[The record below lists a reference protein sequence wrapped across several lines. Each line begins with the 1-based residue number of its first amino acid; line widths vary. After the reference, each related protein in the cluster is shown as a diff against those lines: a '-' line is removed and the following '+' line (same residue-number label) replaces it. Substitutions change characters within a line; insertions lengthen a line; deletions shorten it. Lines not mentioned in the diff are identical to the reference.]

1 MSTLFAFI
9 LLISM
14 GALVVGLVRPS
25 LVRLASRK
33 RVALVF
39 GGAILVSGF
48 IVGATTPNLPKAST
62 PAQTAT
68 ETSKPAA
75 TTSPAKTAPAPVKTA
90 TAAPAPVVQKQGA
103 QTDPTAATRQQLEQ
117 LVYDAVHGTN
127 ANSQPYIRGID
138 TSQAVDA
145 NNPWNAD
152 GSPNYTRWTV
162 GVSLNIDGSKTSMD
176 EQMAEIFYSLYSH
189 RKDLYTVEISSY
201 EPLIDKYGNQSDQ
214 KVYHAFFDGSDAYK
228 VNWNLDRD
236 TLVYQVI
243 PGLWTVNF
251 DASAINPNLL
261 SK

>member
-14 GALVVGLVRPS
+14 GALIVGLVRPS

-33 RVALVF
+33 RVGLVF
-39 GGAILVSGF
+39 GGTILVSGF
-48 IVGATTPNLPKAST
+48 IVGATTPNLPKTSASM
-62 PAQTAT
+62 QTVA

-75 TTSPAKTAPAPVKTA
+75 TTSPAKTTPAPVKTA
-90 TAAPAPVVQKQGA
+90 IAAPVVQKQA
-103 QTDPTAATRQQLEQ
+103 VQTDPTAATRQQLEQ

-138 TSQAVDA
+138 VSQAVDA

-152 GSPNYTRWTV
+152 GTPNYTRWTV
-162 GVSLNIDGSKTSMD
+162 DVSLNIDGSKSLMD

-189 RKDLYTVEISSY
+189 RKDLYTVEIASY
-201 EPLIDKYGNQSDQ
+201 EPLIDKYGNQSDGE
-214 KVYHAFFDGSDAYK
+214 VYHAFFDGSDAYK
-228 VNWNLDRD
+228 VNWNLDKD

-243 PGLWTVNF
+243 PGLWTVNL
-251 DASAINPNLL
+251 DMSAINPNLL

>member
-1 MSTLFAFI
+1 
-9 LLISM
+9 M

-25 LVRLASRK
+25 LVRLASSK

-48 IVGATTPNLPKAST
+48 IVGATTPNLPKTSAST
-62 PAQTAT
+62 QTVA

-90 TAAPAPVVQKQGA
+90 VAAPAPAVQKQVA
-103 QTDPTAATRQQLEQ
+103 QTDPTATTRQQLEQ

-127 ANSQPYIRGID
+127 VNNEPYIRSID
-138 TSQAVDA
+138 ISQAVDA
-145 NNPWNAD
+145 NNPWNTD
-152 GSPNYTRWTV
+152 GSPNYTRWTI

-189 RKDLYTVEISSY
+189 RTDLYTVEISSY
-201 EPLIDKYGNQSDQ
+201 EPLIDKYGNKSDV
-214 KVYHAFFDGSDAYK
+214 KVYHAFLNGSDAYK
-228 VNWNLDRD
+228 VNWNLDKD
-236 TLVYQVI
+236 SLVYQVL
-243 PGLWTVNF
+243 PGLWTVNL
-251 DASAINPNLL
+251 DASAVNPDLL